1 MTAFEAKLLIWQSCR
16 DWLFSGFI
24 ITTQAVLQSPAVQF
38 EHMVVKIVEVDRA
51 PLTVE
56 ARPAFPDL

>member
-1 MTAFEAKLLIWQSCR
+1 MTAFEAKLLIWSGCR

-38 EHMVVKIVEVDRA
+38 EHMVVKIVEVDGA
-51 PLTVE
+51 PLTVD

>member
-1 MTAFEAKLLIWQSCR
+1 MTTFEAKLLIWQSCR
-16 DWLFSGFI
+16 VWLLSGFI

-51 PLTVE
+51 ALTVD
-56 ARPAFPDL
+56 ARSAFPDL

>member
-24 ITTQAVLQSPAVQF
+24 ITTQAVLQSPAVQV

-51 PLTVE
+51 PLTVD
-56 ARPAFPDL
+56 ARPAFHDL